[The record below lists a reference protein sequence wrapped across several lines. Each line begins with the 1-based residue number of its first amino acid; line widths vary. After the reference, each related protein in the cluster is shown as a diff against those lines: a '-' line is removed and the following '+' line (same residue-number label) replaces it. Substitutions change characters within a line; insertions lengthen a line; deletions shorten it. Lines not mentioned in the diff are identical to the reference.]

1 MDLNLT
7 PSAEKFIR
15 RMVRFSGGTGGFR
28 LAVSSGGCSGLSAAF
43 DVEAS
48 PRPGDQ
54 VIEHGDLRFFIPDD
68 SCKML
73 EGVVIDFMETPTSSG
88 FIFHDPKPSSCQ
100 CSGGTVEA
108 PKQNLHQLREF

>member
-15 RMVRFSGGTGGFR
+15 RMVRLSGGAGGFR

-43 DVEAS
+43 DIEAS

-54 VIEHGDLRFFIPDD
+54 VVEHGDLRLFIPED
-68 SCKML
+68 SGKLL
-73 EGVVIDFMETPTSSG
+73 EGVVIDFMETPTSSA
-88 FIFHDPKPSSCQ
+88 FIFHDPKPSNCQ